1 MDMQTSNHLSR
12 QRWTLDDIAWD
23 RIDREAVHDDETL
36 FYLVASAS
44 FVEITSDLY
53 TRNLVNYFADNPDV
67 QDWLQHHW
75 EPEELQHGA
84 ALRKYVQH
92 AWPEFDWDGGYRR
105 FFDEYSKVCQEELLA
120 PTHSLEMAARC
131 VVETGTATYYTS
143 LGKLSPD
150 PVLSTLCQN
159 IKQDEVRHYSY
170 FYRYF
175 NAYKENE
182 HPGRLSILRTLI
194 GRLQEID
201 GEDGL
206 IAMQH
211 VHQTAHP
218 EQHFDKKRYRQ
229 LTKQMRTAVS
239 QFFPHQ
245 MTVKMLLK
253 PLHLHPRAQR
263 IAVPVL
269 QQVSRRIMR

>member
-1 MDMQTSNHLSR
+1 MDTATSSHSPH

-23 RIDREAVHDDETL
+23 RIDRAAVQDHQAL
-36 FYLVASAS
+36 FYLVTSAS
-44 FVEITSDLY
+44 FIEITSDLY
-53 TRNLVNYFADNPDV
+53 TRNLVNYFADDPDL
-67 QDWLQHHW
+67 QTWLQDHW

-92 AWPEFDWDGGYRR
+92 AWPTFDWDGGYRR
-105 FFDEYSKVCQEELLA
+105 FFDEYSRVCQEELLG
-120 PTHSLEMAARC
+120 PTQALEMAARC

-150 PVLSTLCQN
+150 PVLSELCQN

-170 FYRYF
+170 FYHYF
-175 NAYKENE
+175 MDYRERE
-182 HPGRLSILRTLI
+182 HPGRLAILRTLVS
-194 GRLQEID
+194 RLQEID

-206 IAMQH
+206 IAMHH

-218 EQHFDKKRYRQ
+218 DQHFDKKRYRQ
-229 LTKQMRTAVS
+229 LTKQMRSAVS
-239 QFFPHQ
+239 EYFPHQ

-253 PLHLHPRAQR
+253 PLDLHPRAQR

-269 QQVSRRIMR
+269 QQVSRRIIR